1 MQIVLANPRGFCAG
15 VERAIEIVERAL
27 EVFGAPVWVRHE
39 IVHNRHVVDALRAR
53 GAVFVE
59 ELAQVPEH
67 GIVVFSAHGI
77 APQVEAEARQRRLQ
91 VFDAT
96 CPLVLKVHME
106 VARHARDGREV
117 VLIGHAGH
125 PEIVGTLGHYSA
137 AQARAIYVV
146 GSVGE
151 AEQLQVQD
159 GTRLAYATQT
169 TFSIDDIKPIL
180 HTLQARFPALS
191 GPRTEDIC
199 YATQNRQS
207 AIKELAASCD
217 LILVIGSPAS
227 ANSQRL
233 REIAAQQ
240 QVSAYLIDH
249 ADQLQRDWFDGRR
262 CVGISS
268 GASTPEVLLEQVV
281 ARLVGWGGGP
291 VLNRPGVREQVVFA
305 LPRALAGAAPR
316 PLRPEAQAEPER

>member
-27 EVFGAPVWVRHE
+27 DVFGAPVYVRHE
-39 IVHNRHVVDALRAR
+39 IVHNRHVVDSLRAR
-53 GAVFVE
+53 GALFVE

-67 GIVVFSAHGI
+67 SIVVFSAHGI
-77 APQVEAEARQRRLQ
+77 APRVRAEADARGLR

-96 CPLVLKVHME
+96 CPLVGKVHME
-106 VARHARDGREV
+106 VGRHARDGREV

-125 PEIVGTLGHYSA
+125 PEIVGTLGHYSGPN
-137 AQARAIYVV
+137 ARAIHVV
-146 GSVGE
+146 GNAEE
-151 AEQLQVQD
+151 AARLQVRD

-180 HTLQARFPALS
+180 HILQERFPALT
-191 GPRTEDIC
+191 GPRKEDIC

-207 AIKELAASCD
+207 AIKELAATCD

-240 QVSAYLIDH
+240 HVAAHLIDH
-249 ADQLQRDWFDGRR
+249 ADQLQRAWFEGRR
-262 CVGISS
+262 RVGITS
-268 GASTPEVLLEQVV
+268 GASTPEVLLTQVV
-281 ARLVGWGGGP
+281 ARLQEWGAGP
-291 VLNRPGVREQVVFA
+291 VENRPGVREHVVFA
-305 LPRALAGAAPR
+305 LPRELAGAVR
-316 PLRPEAQAEPER
+316 SGT

>member
-27 EVFGAPVWVRHE
+27 DVFGAPVYVRHE
-39 IVHNRHVVDALRAR
+39 IVHNHHVVAALRER

-59 ELAQVPEH
+59 ELAQVPLH

-77 APQVEAEARQRRLQ
+77 APQVQAEAEQRGLQ

-96 CPLVLKVHME
+96 CPLVSKVHME
-106 VARHARDGREV
+106 VGRHARDGREV

-125 PEIVGTLGHYSA
+125 PEIVGTLGHYRGVG
-137 AQARAIYVV
+137 ARAIYVV
-146 GSVGE
+146 GNAEE
-151 AEQLQVQD
+151 AEQLQVRD

-180 HTLQARFPALS
+180 QTLQRRFPALV
-191 GPRTEDIC
+191 GPRKEDIC

-207 AIKELAASCD
+207 AIKELAATCD

-240 QVSAYLIDH
+240 HVTAHLVDH
-249 ADQLQRDWFDGRR
+249 AGQLQRDWFDGRR
-262 CVGISS
+262 CVGITS

-281 ARLVGWGGGP
+281 ARLEAWGGGP
-291 VLNRPGVREQVVFA
+291 VVNRPGVREHVVFA
-305 LPRALAGAAPR
+305 LPRALAGAVRAT
-316 PLRPEAQAEPER
+316 

>member
-27 EVFGAPVWVRHE
+27 EVFGAPVYVRHE
-39 IVHNRHVVDALRAR
+39 IVHNRHVVASLRER
-53 GAVFVE
+53 GALFVE

-67 GIVVFSAHGI
+67 SIVVFSAHGI
-77 APQVEAEARQRRLQ
+77 APQVRAEADARGLR

-96 CPLVLKVHME
+96 CPLVGKVHME

-117 VLIGHAGH
+117 ILIGHAGH
-125 PEIVGTLGHYSA
+125 PEIVGTLGHYSGPG
-137 AQARAIYVV
+137 ARAIHVV
-146 GSVGE
+146 GTADE
-151 AEQLQVQD
+151 AAQLQVLD
-159 GTRLAYATQT
+159 PTRLAYATQT

-180 HTLQARFPALS
+180 HILQRRFPALT
-191 GPRTEDIC
+191 GPRKEDIC

-207 AIKELAASCD
+207 AIKELAATCD

-240 QVSAYLIDH
+240 HVDAHLVDD
-249 ADQLQRDWFDGRR
+249 ADQLQRAWFEGRR
-262 CVGISS
+262 RVGITS
-268 GASTPEVLLEQVV
+268 GASTPEVLLGQVV
-281 ARLVGWGGGP
+281 ARLQAWGAGA
-291 VLNRPGVREQVVFA
+291 VENRPGVREHVVFA
-305 LPRALAGAAPR
+305 LPRELVRAAR
-316 PLRPEAQAEPER
+316 TAT